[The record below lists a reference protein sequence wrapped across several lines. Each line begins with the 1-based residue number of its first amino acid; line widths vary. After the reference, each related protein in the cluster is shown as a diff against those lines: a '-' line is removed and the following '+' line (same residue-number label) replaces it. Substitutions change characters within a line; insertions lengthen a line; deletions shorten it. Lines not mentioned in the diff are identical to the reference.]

1 MIVKTHFK
9 KITTFAKFLPM
20 NTLHMKTQKTIFLV
34 GFLLL
39 FLSSNAQTV
48 VINEIITSNSTV
60 NTDDDGSYEDWV
72 ELYNTG
78 TESINLLGYGLSDND
93 NLFKWIFPDY
103 SIQPG
108 EHLLVWCSNK
118 NRTDPGFPLHTN
130 FAISAGGETITLT
143 FPDGTIADQVPAIV
157 IPQNF
162 SYGRQ
167 PDGNTEFVV
176 FQEPTPGNSNI
187 TQGYS
192 SVLDSPH
199 FSTESGFYDDS
210 FYLTLSSSDSEAT
223 IIFTLDGSEPDEN
236 NLSGKTYSYKNQYP
250 YSPGDVT
257 GDFFYNTFTTHSYSE
272 PILIAD
278 RSDEENKISAI
289 STTYNFIPYSIPNI
303 SIQKATSIRAKT
315 IKEGALSS
323 PVVTHDFFVKNNSN
337 HQYDLPVI
345 AINIDE
351 DRFFDYEHGIYVA
364 GKDFDDWRT
373 ENPDEIPDGNA
384 GANYNRSGQEW
395 EVKANLNYFVNQ
407 NSVLN
412 QNVGIRINGSQSRIT
427 PNKSMRIYARS
438 EYGND
443 YLNYSFFEGNNFDF
457 FKRLILRNSGGD
469 TYLTMFRDAFIQES
483 VKHLNFQTQ
492 SYQPSVVFINTEYWG
507 IFNIRERFDDKY
519 FNRVF
524 GIETED
530 LDFLEA
536 GGDVVSEGD
545 NNHYMNMLG
554 FIEENTLAEEENY
567 EYIRTQMD
575 IENYVDYFITNIFIA
590 NTDWPHNNIEFFRK
604 RTSQYEPDAPYG
616 QDGRWRWLLKDTDF
630 GFNGAGGTNMESF
643 NSLEYCSALVG
654 FNNQTWSNFLFR
666 NLLENENFKAY
677 FITRFADLLNTTFL
691 PNRLNDLITQMQN
704 KIESEINSH
713 SSRWNH
719 IGSLE
724 QWNTN
729 VEVMKTFA
737 LQRPA
742 YQRNHIQ
749 EKFNISENINTYLY
763 VSNPEHGYIKIN
775 TIEIL
780 STTPGVPENPYPWT
794 GIYFKSIPITLK
806 AIPKPGFVFSHW
818 TGASNSSEDEITLVP
833 ETNFQLTAHFIPSE
847 EAEEAPI
854 YFWLVDNAVPNN
866 TALTEINSSFE
877 IPAEGLLRFESCL
890 EGYPF
895 NSAHPNWRKASMER
909 RNSPTDLNYIPE
921 ANEDVPFESANM
933 RGLQIKQPFQQNG
946 LENQLI
952 FEFSTSGYK
961 DIVFGFAA
969 KDENAADVILIDYSV
984 SESIIWSTEGLITTS
999 FDLSDEYQLYEVDF
1013 SSLEAVNGNPNFKIR
1028 LRFDGENMT
1037 QDNGDRVTFN
1047 NFSVKGMTET
1057 FDTSDYQY
1065 ALQFNIYPNPVSND
1079 LYIVHRYD
1087 QVDYKLFSIDGKL
1100 VQSGSVYGL
1109 KINIS
1114 DLQNGIYILQLEA
1127 DGKKEIKKIVKK

>member
-1 MIVKTHFK
+1 
-9 KITTFAKFLPM
+9 M
-20 NTLHMKTQKTIFLV
+20 NTLRMKTQKTIFLV

-93 NLFKWIFPDY
+93 NLFKWVFPDY

-130 FAISAGGETITLT
+130 FAISAGGETLTLT

-162 SYGRQ
+162 SYGRA
-167 PDGNTEFVV
+167 PSGSSTFLI
-176 FQEPTPGNSNI
+176 FQQPTPGALNPDEGAPDELS
-187 TQGYS
+187 TPEF
-192 SVLDSPH
+192 SV
-199 FSTESGFYDDS
+199 TSGFYNEG
-210 FYLTLSSSDSEAT
+210 FTLTISHPDPEVT
-223 IIFTLDGSEPDEN
+223 ILYSLDGSEPKLEN
-236 NLSGKTYSYKNQYP
+236 LGGKSYLYKNQYQELP
-250 YSPGDVT
+250 GQESGELLEESFSTLLYTNPIEIIDRSELLNKIASISSTVNYSPYYIPT
-257 GDFFYNTFTTHSYSE
+257 S
-272 PILIAD
+272 PIF
-278 RSDEENKISAI
+278 KG
-289 STTYNFIPYSIPNI
+289 TV
-303 SIQKATSIRAKT
+303 IRAKAV
-315 IKEGALSS
+315 KEGTISS
-323 PVVTHDFFVKNNSN
+323 ETVTSTYFISPDESNRYSLPVVSIC
-337 HQYDLPVI
+337 L
-345 AINIDE
+345 DE
-351 DRFFDYEHGIYVA
+351 DTFFDYENGIYVA
-364 GKDFDDWRT
+364 GKDFDDWRL
-373 ENPDEIPDGNA
+373 ENPDVIGDFNSNANYKRSGDDTEKKGNFSYFIDGN
-384 GANYNRSGQEW
+384 Q
-395 EVKANLNYFVNQ
+395 VINQ
-407 NSVLN
+407 DL
-412 QNVGIRINGSQSRIT
+412 GIRINGGTSRGL
-427 PNKSMRIYARS
+427 PNKSLRLYARA
-438 EYGND
+438 EYGKSTFD
-443 YLNYSFFEGNNFDF
+443 YPFFGNLSDTR
-457 FKRLILRNSGGD
+457 FKRLILRNSGND
-469 TYLTMFRDAFIQES
+469 AYLTCFRDAFIQS
-483 VKHLNFQTQ
+483 AVNHLNFDTQ
-492 SYQPSVVFINTEYWG
+492 AYQPTVVFLNSEYWG
-507 IFNIRERFDDKY
+507 LLNLRERFDKHY
-519 FNRVF
+519 FDRVY
-524 GIETED
+524 GIHETE
-530 LDFLEA
+530 LDFLESN
-536 GGDVVSEGD
+536 GYLIKEGD
-545 NNHYMNMLG
+545 NNHYISMLN
-554 FIEENTLAEEENY
+554 FIANNSLSQNENY
-567 EYIRTQMD
+567 EYITTQLD
-575 IENYVDYFITNIFIA
+575 AENFIDYYASEIYIR
-590 NTDWPHNNIEFFRK
+590 NTDWPGNNIEFFRK
-604 RTSQYEPDAPYG
+604 KTDSYEPSAPYG
-616 QDGRWRWLLKDTDF
+616 QDGRWRWVLKDTDF
-630 GFNGAGGTNMESF
+630 GFGGEGGDISFTHNTLDFATQENGQEWPNPE
-643 NSLEYCSALVG
+643 
-654 FNNQTWSNFLFR
+654 WSTFLLR
-666 NLLENENFKAY
+666 NLLENQNFKNQ
-677 FITRFADLLNTTFL
+677 FINRFADLMNTTFK
-691 PNRLNDLITQMQN
+691 PDRLLGIIDQMQN
-704 KIESEINSH
+704 NLAPEINEH
-713 SSRWNH
+713 IERWKH
-719 IGSLE
+719 IGSQE

-742 YQRNHIQ
+742 YQRNHIR

-763 VSNPEHGYIKIN
+763 VSSPEHGYIKIN

-847 EAEEAPI
+847 EVEEAPI
-854 YFWLVDNAVPNN
+854 YFWLVDSSIPND

-895 NSAHPNWRKASMER
+895 NSTHPNWRKASMER

-921 ANEDVPFESANM
+921 ANEAIPFESANM

-984 SESIIWSTEGLITTS
+984 SESIIWTTEGLITTS

-1013 SSLEAVNGNPNFKIR
+1013 SSLEAVNSNPNFKIR

-1057 FDTSDYQY
+1057 FDTSDYEY

-1109 KINIS
+1109 KINVS
-1114 DLQNGIYILQLEA
+1114 DLQNGLYILQLEA